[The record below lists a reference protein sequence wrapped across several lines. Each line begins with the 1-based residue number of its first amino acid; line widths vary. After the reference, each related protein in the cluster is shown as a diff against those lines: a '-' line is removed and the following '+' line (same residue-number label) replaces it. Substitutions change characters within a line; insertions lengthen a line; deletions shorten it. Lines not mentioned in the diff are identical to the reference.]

1 MRYTIYPKNKTVKE
15 KLDEGWYVQYILY
28 GNSEE
33 HVRREVL
40 KDLTVECGGVL
51 EEENIIYAMFIWGEV
66 IKQFPIYNK
75 A

>member
-1 MRYTIYPKNKTVKE
+1 MKYTIIFKDKTVKE
-15 KLDEGWYVQYILY
+15 KLDEGWYVQSILY

-51 EEENIIYAMFIWGEV
+51 EEENIIYAMFIWGEL
-66 IKQFPIYNK
+66 IKQYRIYNK